1 MTKYKNVLLILLAL
15 ILFAYAGFIT
25 IFPSTYT
32 SSFNKA
38 NFEQKALA
46 ATGLKIAFN
55 SIDVKIK
62 PNFKTIITLKD
73 VSATYPDDQPLF
85 KTTTAEIITT
95 PSILFSKN
103 IDIKQIVLKYVTYD
117 DQILAD
123 GKNKLAFFPKAF
135 TPAFLG
141 KNKLVIK
148 PGSVYV
154 KNLTINYTVSEPY
167 SYDTVE
173 KRETFYSESEVK
185 DFLKALNFTNVEI
198 K

>member
-32 SSFNKA
+32 KSFNKED
-38 NFEQKALA
+38 FQQKALA
-46 ATGLKIAFN
+46 ATGLKITFN

-73 VSATYPDDQPLF
+73 VLATYPDDQPLF

-95 PSILFSKN
+95 PSILLSNN
-103 IDIKQIVLKYVTYD
+103 IDLKQIVLKYVTYD
-117 DQILAD
+117 DQVLVD
-123 GKNKLAFFPKAF
+123 GQNKLAFFPKAF

-141 KNKLVIK
+141 KKDLTVK
-148 PGSVYV
+148 PCSVYI
-154 KNLTINYTVSEPY
+154 KNLTVNYTVSEPY
-167 SYDTVE
+167 SYETVE
-173 KRETFYSESEVK
+173 KREAVYAETDVEN
-185 DFLKALNFTNVEI
+185 FLKSLNFTNVKI